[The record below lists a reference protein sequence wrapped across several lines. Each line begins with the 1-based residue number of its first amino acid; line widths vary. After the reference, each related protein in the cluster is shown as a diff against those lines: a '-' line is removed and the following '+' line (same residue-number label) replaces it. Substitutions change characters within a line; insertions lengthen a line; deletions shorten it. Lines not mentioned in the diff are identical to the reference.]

1 MPHGR
6 ARIGGTAHPATH
18 GTAEVAPGVRLHYVD
33 TGSGLRTIVLLHGF
47 PQTSHEW
54 RRVTPL
60 LVDAGFRV
68 VAPDYRGA
76 GASSKPAS
84 GYDKRTMASDIFALL
99 HEHLGI
105 ATPVAI
111 VGHDIGGII
120 AVAYAAR
127 YRDDVSQL
135 AVIDTPLPG
144 TKTFDAM
151 RGDPRGWHAAFH
163 AARDVA
169 EMLVQGRERAY
180 LQHMVG
186 VRIFDPTAIAP
197 EDFDVYVRAYEM
209 PGGMR
214 AAFELY
220 RTFDEDGKALRAS
233 LAEEGKIAVPVL
245 AVAGVASGLAKG
257 MGDALREIADDV
269 DVAVVPRAAHWVP
282 EENPAFLA
290 DALVALTTR
299 AAAETVERRRK
310 ARRRDAPRRQDADSE
325 ERA

>member
-1 MPHGR
+1 MAQGR
-6 ARIGGTAHPATH
+6 ARIGGAAHAATH

-33 TGSGLRTIVLLHGF
+33 AGSGPRTVVLLHGF

-54 RRVTPL
+54 RRITPL
-60 LVDAGFRV
+60 LADAGSRV
-68 VAPDYRGA
+68 IAPDYRGA

-105 ATPVAI
+105 ATPFTL
-111 VGHDIGGII
+111 VGHDVGGIV

-127 YRDDVSQL
+127 YRDDVAQL

-144 TKTFDAM
+144 TKVFDAM

-163 AARDVA
+163 SARDVA

-180 LQHMVG
+180 LQHMVA

-220 RTFDEDGKALRAS
+220 RAFDEDGKALRAA
-233 LAEEGKIAVPVL
+233 LAEDGKLAMPVL

-290 DALVALTTR
+290 DALVAVLAR
-299 AAAETVERRRK
+299 RAAETVERRTK
-310 ARRRDAPRRQDADSE
+310 TRRRDVPRRQDADSE
-325 ERA
+325 GRA